1 MHVLVRAVHAVA
13 DAENRWYWICGTLGA
28 GVCVSTTT
36 DDDHVH
42 IVYVSSSIRTPAAE
56 VHKRVCTHCVLI
68 LRLSVHFWCAD
79 VVRVSA
85 CMSVSC
91 SAVYVILWLIL
102 GSACEVCGLFLAQRV
117 KCVAHSWLS
126 A

>member
-1 MHVLVRAVHAVA
+1 MQTLLLLECMHVLVRAVHAVA

-56 VHKRVCTHCVLI
+56 VHKRVYALI
-68 LRLSVHFWCAD
+68 VYSCSGSVYIFGVRMLSES
-79 VVRVSA
+79 VRVCQSHA
-85 CMSVSC
+85 
-91 SAVYVILWLIL
+91 AL
-102 GSACEVCGLFLAQRV
+102 
-117 KCVAHSWLS
+117 
-126 A
+126 